1 MTRATLTRH
10 AALAVLALSAA
21 PAFAQT
27 PVQTPAAPAAE
38 KKADKPAVS
47 TSWSNGAPKTT
58 EGEQAFKVSGR
69 VQYDVFNIDTDG
81 ASATDQSY
89 SRSYVRRAYLGVEGQ
104 FSDAWRYKVALA
116 FQPGAEAASSTVTT
130 LRLCQDNGTAAIAQ
144 RATCLAGET
153 DRGPVVTSVSTSG
166 GDTEVGFDDAYIQY
180 VAGPWEITLG
190 QNAIASNLEDR
201 TSTLN
206 IPFNERSAMSNAFS
220 SSKTLGVVIAS
231 SGANWNGAVGIYG
244 DSADNPES
252 TNTSET
258 IAFSARGA
266 WVPVF
271 SQTRE
276 GTSLVHLG
284 AFARYRDNAGGD
296 DASGVRGPAFRYR
309 ARPNTGWGDR
319 FIDTGSAAFAQDQ
332 FLGAEFAAQHN
343 AFAVTGE
350 YGQLTAKP
358 QSGSPIAG
366 SNPSFQG
373 GYVDFF
379 WSPTGDSRAYKLK
392 DGSFSRMSPRT
403 PLGDNGFGAVTLGLR
418 YDFLDLTDGAVDGGQ
433 QKGFTLQSTWQP
445 LAFLKF
451 QADYSRLDIERPSSP
466 LSGEADVITL
476 RSQIEW

>member
-1 MTRATLTRH
+1 MSRATLSRH
-10 AALAVLALSAA
+10 TALAVLVLSAA
-21 PAFAQT
+21 PAFAQA
-27 PVQTPAAPAAE
+27 PAAPAE
-38 KKADKPAVS
+38 KNDDKPTVS
-47 TSWSNGAPKTT
+47 TSWSNGAPKTS
-58 EGEQAFKVSGR
+58 EDDRSFKISGR
-69 VQYDVFNIDTDG
+69 VQYDIFNIDTDG
-81 ASATDQSY
+81 ASAADQSY

-104 FSDAWRYKVALA
+104 FTDEWRYKASLA
-116 FQPGAEAASSTVTT
+116 FQPGADAAASTVTT

-144 RATCLAGET
+144 RALCLAGET

-166 GDTEVGFDDAYIQY
+166 ADTEVGFDDAYIQY
-180 VAGPWEITLG
+180 VAGPYEITFG

-206 IPFNERSAMSNAFS
+206 IPFNERSAMSTAFS
-220 SSKTLGVVIAS
+220 SSKTLGLVVAS

-271 SQTRE
+271 SQTKE
-276 GTSLVHLG
+276 GTTLVHLG
-284 AFARYRDNAGGD
+284 AFARYRDNAGGED
-296 DASGVRGPAFRYR
+296 VTGPRGPAYRYR
-309 ARPNTGWGDR
+309 ARPNIGWGDR

-332 FLGAEFAAQHN
+332 FLGAEFAAQHD
-343 AFAVTGE
+343 AFAVSGE

-358 QSGSPIAG
+358 QSGSPLAG
-366 SNPSFQG
+366 DNPSFQG

-392 DGSFSRMSPRT
+392 DGSFSRMSPRN
-403 PLGDNGFGAVTLGLR
+403 PLGANGLGALTLGLR

-466 LSGEADVITL
+466 LAGDADVITL